1 MKLCALLFL
10 LFTTPCFAQ
19 KVPAG
24 QKSVNAGKTAAL
36 DSATYNFLFP
46 VIKMI
51 QVAEDPKKGPAFL
64 MKELQETNLLG
75 AAIYKAPFSFGNF
88 KSTLQKISTDRAR
101 QTTTWRWEGIFF
113 EAPKDAGEEV
123 VKSINVKSDSL
134 LNLLKYKRG
143 SGPNSVG
150 NLMTFVNSI
159 SEPVC
164 VMVMLDFSKSIFN
177 TEQQSVDSLQAL
189 YKPLLSKPAFAADAA
204 RRWGSA
210 LEIEGFDRNKIT
222 GWFQDILAE
231 LANTNSEAAFQMLVG
246 VPDFMDYAAMNKK
259 LPGDK
264 QSAIKAWAKKE
275 VDNYYE
281 AERRKV
287 QGDPVMEQQKKIQT
301 DKILTGCSTISED
314 QKYKYQ
320 LGITMITTS
329 NGTPFIVRLTAIDCR
344 IKKVT
349 VTKPGKLSAHDFVM
363 TLPFEEYERYKKHDK
378 QFHRC
383 TQCGG
388 EGGER
393 VTTSTTRT
401 KELPFGYFSGIE
413 TKSTR
418 TTTNTVW
425 KECYKCDGT
434 GWVLQ

>member
-1 MKLCALLFL
+1 MKLCALLLL

-24 QKSVNAGKTAAL
+24 QKTIDAGKPAAL

-64 MKELQETNLLG
+64 MKELQETDLLG
-75 AAIYKAPFSFGNF
+75 TASYQAPFSFGSF
-88 KSTLQKISTDRAR
+88 KSTLEKMGTDRVR
-101 QTTTWRWEGIFF
+101 QTTTWRWRGTFF
-113 EAPKDAGEEV
+113 VAPKDAGEEV
-123 VKSINVKSDSL
+123 AKNKKLQCDSL
-134 LNLLKYKRG
+134 LKLLKYKSG
-143 SGPNSVG
+143 SEPNSVKS
-150 NLMTFVNSI
+150 LMTFLPTFNKPFSI
-159 SEPVC
+159 IVW
-164 VMVMLDFSKSIFN
+164 LDFTKGIYN
-177 TEQQSVDSLQAL
+177 TEQQAFDSLEAL
-189 YKPLLSKPAFAADAA
+189 YKPLLSKPAFAANAA
-204 RRWGSA
+204 SRWGYA

-222 GWFQDILAE
+222 GWFQEILAE
-231 LANTNSEAAFQMLVG
+231 LANTNSEAAFQMLMG
-246 VPDFMDYAAMNKK
+246 IPDFMDYAAMNKK

-344 IKKVT
+344 TKTVT
-349 VTKPGKLSAHDFVM
+349 ITKPGKRSAHDFDM
-363 TLPFEEYERYKKHDK
+363 RLPFEVYERYKKYDK